1 METTFRFHSLSEFHN
16 FRGLPKPEHPL
27 ISLVDY
33 SQVHYPVND
42 SKLNWIQHFYS
53 IGLKRNVNARFNYG
67 QQHYDFDSGILT
79 FVSPLQFLKVEI
91 NQEIQA
97 QPSGWILLIHPDFL
111 WNSELAKHIPQY
123 GFFQYEVNEALFLSD
138 KEEAVIVDILQNIE
152 KEYQS
157 NIDKF
162 SRELILKQI
171 ERLLIYAERY
181 YERQFIT
188 RKRST
193 QELVT
198 KFEQLLSAQFDQ
210 DQLLSKG
217 VPTVSF
223 LAQQLNLSPNYLG
236 SLLRIYT
243 QQNTQQHIQHKM
255 IEYAKRRLSTTALSV
270 SEIAYELGFE
280 HPQSFSKIFKKNT
293 KHSPVEFRQL
303 FQ

>member
-1 METTFRFHSLSEFHN
+1 M
-16 FRGLPKPEHPL
+16 
-27 ISLVDY
+27 SLVDY
-33 SQVHYPVND
+33 SQVHYPIND

-79 FVSPLQFLKVEI
+79 FISPLQFLQVEI
-91 NQEIQA
+91 NQQVQA

-111 WNSELAKHIPQY
+111 WNSELAKHIHSY
-123 GFFQYEVNEALFLSD
+123 DFFQYQVNEALFLSD
-138 KEEAVIVDILQNIE
+138 KEEAIIVDILQNIE

-162 SRELILKQI
+162 SRELIIKQI
-171 ERLLIYAERY
+171 ERLLIYAERF

-198 KFEQLLSAQFDQ
+198 KFEQLLSAQFQ
-210 DQLLSKG
+210 QHILVEHG

-255 IEYAKRRLSTTALSV
+255 IEYAKLRLSTSSLSI

-280 HPQSFSKIFKKNT
+280 HPQSFSKVFKKNT
-293 KHSPVEFRQL
+293 QQSPVEFRQQ

>member
-1 METTFRFHSLSEFHN
+1 MENTFRFHSLSEFHS
-16 FRGLPKPEHPL
+16 FCGLPKPEHPL

-33 SQVHYPVND
+33 SQVHYPIND

-79 FVSPLQFLKVEI
+79 FISPLQFLQVEI
-91 NQEIQA
+91 NQQVQA

-111 WNSELAKHIPQY
+111 WNSELAKHIHSY
-123 GFFQYEVNEALFLSD
+123 DFFQYQVNEALFLSD
-138 KEEAVIVDILQNIE
+138 KEEAIIVDILQNIE

-162 SRELILKQI
+162 SRELIIKQI
-171 ERLLIYAERY
+171 ERLLIYAERF

-198 KFEQLLSAQFDQ
+198 KFEQLLSAQFQ
-210 DQLLSKG
+210 QHILVEHG
-217 VPTVSF
+217 IPTVSF

-236 SLLRIYT
+236 SLLRIYMP
-243 QQNTQQHIQHKM
+243 N
-255 IEYAKRRLSTTALSV
+255 
-270 SEIAYELGFE
+270 
-280 HPQSFSKIFKKNT
+280 
-293 KHSPVEFRQL
+293 
-303 FQ
+303 

>member
-1 METTFRFHSLSEFHN
+1 MENTFRFHSLSEFHR
-16 FRGLPKPEHPL
+16 FCGLPQPEHPL

-33 SQVHYPVND
+33 SQVHYPISD
-42 SKLNWIQHFYS
+42 TKLNWIQHFYS
-53 IGLKRNVNARFNYG
+53 IGLKRNVNAKFNYG
-67 QQHYDFDSGILT
+67 QQQYDFDSGVLT

-91 NQEIQA
+91 NQEVQTE
-97 QPSGWILLIHPDFL
+97 PSGWLLLIHPDFL
-111 WNSELAKHIPQY
+111 WNSELAKHIHTY
-123 GFFQYEVNEALFLSD
+123 DFFQYEVNEALFLSD
-138 KEEAVIVDILQNIE
+138 KEEVIIVDILQNIE

-171 ERLLIYAERY
+171 ERLLIYAERF

-188 RKRST
+188 RKKST

-198 KFEQLLSAQFDQ
+198 RFEQLLSAQFDR
-210 DQLLSKG
+210 DKLLEKG

-236 SLLRIYT
+236 SVLRVYT

-255 IEYAKRRLSTTALSV
+255 IEYAKVRLSTSSLSI

-280 HPQSFSKIFKKNT
+280 HPQSFSKVFKKT
-293 KHSPVEFRQL
+293 TQQSPVEFRQL

>member
-1 METTFRFHSLSEFHN
+1 MENTFRFHSLSEFQS
-16 FRGLPKPEHPL
+16 FCGLPKPEHPL
-27 ISLVDY
+27 MSLVDY
-33 SQVHYPVND
+33 SQVHYPIND

-67 QQHYDFDSGILT
+67 QKHYDFDSGILT
-79 FVSPLQFLKVEI
+79 FISPLQFLQVEI
-91 NQEIQA
+91 NQQVQA

-111 WNSELAKHIPQY
+111 WNSELAKHIHSY
-123 GFFQYEVNEALFLSD
+123 DFFQYQVNEALFLSD
-138 KEEAVIVDILQNIE
+138 KEEAIIVDILQNIE

-162 SRELILKQI
+162 SRELIIKQI
-171 ERLLIYAERY
+171 ERLLIYAERF

-198 KFEQLLSAQFDQ
+198 KFEQLLSAQFQ
-210 DQLLSKG
+210 QHILVEHG

-255 IEYAKRRLSTTALSV
+255 IEYAKLRLSTSSLSI

-280 HPQSFSKIFKKNT
+280 HPQSFSKVFKKNT
-293 KHSPVEFRQL
+293 QQSPVEFRQQ

>member
-16 FRGLPKPEHPL
+16 FCGLPKPEHPL

-123 GFFQYEVNEALFLSD
+123 DFFQYDVNEALFLSD

-255 IEYAKRRLSTTALSV
+255 IEYAKRRLSTTALSI

>member
-16 FRGLPKPEHPL
+16 FCGLPKPEHPL

-123 GFFQYEVNEALFLSD
+123 DFFQYEVNEALFLSD

-188 RKRST
+188 RKRFT

-255 IEYAKRRLSTTALSV
+255 IEYAKRRLSTTALSI

>member
-1 METTFRFHSLSEFHN
+1 MENTFRFHSLSEFHS
-16 FRGLPKPEHPL
+16 FCGLPKPEHPL

-42 SKLNWIQHFYS
+42 NKLNWIQHFYS

-67 QQHYDFDSGILT
+67 QQHYDFDSGILS

-91 NQEIQA
+91 NQEVVA

-111 WNSELAKHIPQY
+111 WNSELAKHIHQY
-123 GFFQYEVNEALFLSD
+123 DFFQYQVNEALFLSD
-138 KEEAVIVDILQNIE
+138 KEESVIVDILQNIE

-162 SRELILKQI
+162 SRELIIKQI
-171 ERLLIYAERY
+171 ERLLIYAERF

-198 KFEQLLSAQFDQ
+198 KFEQLLTAQFKQ
-210 DQLLSKG
+210 DMLQQHG
-217 VPTVSF
+217 VPTVGF

-255 IEYAKRRLSTTALSV
+255 IEYAKLRLSTSSQSI

-280 HPQSFSKIFKKNT
+280 HPQSFSKVFKKNT
-293 KHSPVEFRQL
+293 QHSPLEFRQF